1 MKCEVSE
8 ICGDWALDINNFN
21 GGKITIYFNSRQNAL
36 NVKRILEVDDS
47 IPNAAT
53 VCDMQEV
60 VRCKNCK
67 YAKKSEAVLGIP
79 DTDEEIIKRLE
90 RCVKRGN
97 RNYDT
102 DIVLDLIN
110 RQKAENEML
119 KKRISDKKHALFEQ
133 QEYMAELQRT
143 LETKCDDCD
152 NIRLSRPEYWKAIK
166 AAKAE
171 AHKEFVERLKGEI
184 KREKESGDELLSE
197 IYDRDVQMNA
207 EGEKM
212 AFDSVERIVDKL
224 LKEMV
229 GEEE

>member
-1 MKCEVSE
+1 MS
-8 ICGDWALDINNFN
+8 D
-21 GGKITIYFNSRQNAL
+21 
-36 NVKRILEVDDS
+36 
-47 IPNAAT
+47 
-53 VCDMQEV
+53 
-60 VRCKNCK
+60 
-67 YAKKSEAVLGIP
+67 KKL
-79 DTDEEIIKRLE
+79 TDEEIIKTLE
-90 RCVKRGN
+90 DYIKENEFEYFHSNTVGEYPLIRKS
-97 RNYDT
+97 
-102 DIVLDLIN
+102 LDLIN

-212 AFDSVERIVDKL
+212 AFDSVERIVDEL